1 MADDRHIEIY
11 NVFYKTNIS
20 VKKTT
25 TDVVLKVG
33 RKETE
38 RVARESGG
46 LGAKP
51 PFAPSGVQVQNPW
64 EHRCRV
70 MLSFVLQCGRYPRS
84 A

>member
-25 TDVVLKVG
+25 TDVVLKVV

-38 RVARESGG
+38 RVSRESGG
-46 LGAKP
+46 LGAEP
-51 PFAPSGVQVQNPW
+51 LGTPLPS
-64 EHRCRV
+64 
-70 MLSFVLQCGRYPRS
+70 
-84 A
+84 